1 MPISYEIDTRLGL
14 IRTTAMGVL
23 TDADL
28 VAHKRALA
36 SDPRIKPGMR
46 ELSDVRGVEQLEV
59 TLAGIGTFVSMDA
72 EPAAMPDDYRLAIV
86 ASTDVVFGMARL
98 YQQRTDEEL
107 KRVGIFRTMEEA
119 AAWLGLSAPAG

>member
-14 IRTTAMGVL
+14 IRTTATGVL

-59 TLAGIGTFVSMDA
+59 TLAGIGTLVSMDA
-72 EPAAMPDDYRLAIV
+72 EPAAMFDDYRLAIV

-107 KRVGIFRTMEEA
+107 ERVGIFRTMEEA